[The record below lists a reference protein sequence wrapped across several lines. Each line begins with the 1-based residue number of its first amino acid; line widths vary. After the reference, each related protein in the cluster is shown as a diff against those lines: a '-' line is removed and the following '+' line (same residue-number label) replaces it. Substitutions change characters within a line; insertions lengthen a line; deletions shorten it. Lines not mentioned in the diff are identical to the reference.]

1 MVTAARLAGPPARF
15 ERQPLAGV
23 RAGHAGHPVYV
34 RHSAFSAELRGRA
47 KQALADAERAREE
60 ARQSGAGL
68 FRMWTLRRQTDQ
80 LRRELDGP
88 ADGPAD
94 GPVDGQQAERLARKV
109 NQLKQTTRSTI
120 SAARQASQ
128 RRKIRR

>member
-1 MVTAARLAGPPARF
+1 VS
-15 ERQPLAGV
+15 
-23 RAGHAGHPVYV
+23 
-34 RHSAFSAELRGRA
+34 HSPFSAGLRGRA

-68 FRMWTLRRQTDQ
+68 FRMWRLRQQIDQ

-94 GPVDGQQAERLARKV
+94 RPADGPAGGPVDGQQAERLARKV
-109 NQLKQTTRSTI
+109 NELKQTTRSTI